1 MLADMRPSG
10 DDTAIKATGEG
21 SPRHSGAWLLGRRDA
36 SAWRRGGTRP
46 PARAVEA
53 MDGGGVQ
60 VGVRAG
66 GREIRDEGDEQ
77 STELY
82 AKSLFRWQKGNFAC
96 HFTVSR
102 PNPPAPVG
110 FER

>member
-1 MLADMRPSG
+1 MLADTRPSG
-10 DDTAIKATGEG
+10 DDVAVEAIGKG
-21 SPRHSGAWLLGRRDA
+21 SPRHSGARLLGRRVA
-36 SAWRRGGTRP
+36 SAWRRGGARP
-46 PARAVEA
+46 PARVVEA
-53 MDGGGVQ
+53 VDGGGVQ
-60 VGVRAG
+60 VGARAG
-66 GREIRDEGDEQ
+66 GRGIRDEGDEQ

-82 AKSLFRWQKGNFAC
+82 AESLFRWQKGNFAC